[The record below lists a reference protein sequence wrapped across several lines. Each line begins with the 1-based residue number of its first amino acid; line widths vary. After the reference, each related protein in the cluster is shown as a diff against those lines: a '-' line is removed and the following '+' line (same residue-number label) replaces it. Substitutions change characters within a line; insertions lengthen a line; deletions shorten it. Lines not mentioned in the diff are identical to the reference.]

1 MSAPIAPTFGKWR
14 SFFWPIHQYELKKIV
29 PMLLMFFFISFVYSL
44 LRNAKDALIVTAP
57 GAGAEVIPFLK
68 VAGVVPAAFI
78 FMLIY
83 AKLSNILSK
92 KQLFYTAL
100 APFMV
105 FFLLFIVVL
114 YPAKDTLHP
123 YSLGISMRET
133 FPVGLHGFVAAIE
146 NWTYSLFY
154 IMAEL
159 WGSVVLSLLF
169 WGFANDITRVTEA
182 KRFYALFGLGAN
194 IALIFIKPFNKLV
207 KTWVDYLGVVEDK
220 WFYEQAFIVT
230 VVLLSAV
237 AIMWI
242 YHWISKEVLTDKR
255 FYDAAEIKHVKKDK
269 PKMSMADSFKFLAHS
284 RWLLCI
290 AILVLTYGIAINLI
304 EVTWK
309 NQLRLQYPTA
319 AEYNGFMSNYSSILG
334 FITIFMMLFI
344 SSNVLRRFG
353 WTVAALITPVVLL
366 ITGAGFFAFV
376 LYPEVF
382 KGLLTAFE
390 TTPLFLAVI
399 FGMIQNIMSK
409 ASKYSLFDPTK
420 EMAYIPLDQ
429 ESKVKG
435 KAAIDVVGARLGKA
449 LGAGT
454 QIGLIG
460 LYGSLA
466 AVTGHIAVILFFII
480 AAWMW
485 AAKTLGHEFKKK
497 SES

>member
-1 MSAPIAPTFGKWR
+1 MSAPAKPAFGKWR
-14 SFFWPIHQYELKKIV
+14 TFFWPIHNFELKKIV
-29 PMLLMFFFISFVYSL
+29 PMLLMFFFINFVYSI

-83 AKLSNILSK
+83 AKLSNVLSK
-92 KQLFYTAL
+92 KQLFYA
-100 APFMV
+100 AISPFIV
-105 FFLLFIVVL
+105 FFLLFILVL

-123 YSLGISMRET
+123 YSLGLSMRDT

-169 WGFANDITRVTEA
+169 WGFANDITHVNEA

-194 IALIFIKPFNKLV
+194 IALVCVKPFNKFV
-207 KTWVDYLGVVEDK
+207 QYCVNGLGAVEDK
-220 WFYEQAFIVT
+220 WFYEQVFIVGAM
-230 VVLLSAV
+230 LLASA
-237 AIMWI
+237 AICWV
-242 YHWISKEVLTDKR
+242 YHWIHKEVLTDKR
-255 FYDAAEIKHVKKDK
+255 FYDPTEMKQAKKAK
-269 PKMSMADSFKFLAHS
+269 PKMTMAESFKFLANS
-284 RWLLCI
+284 KWLLCI
-290 AILVLTYGIAINLI
+290 AVLVLTYGIAINLI

-309 NQLRLQYPTA
+309 NQLKIQYPTA
-319 AEYNGFMSNYSSILG
+319 GEYNGFMSQYSTILG
-334 FITIFMMLFI
+334 FTTIFMMLFV

-353 WTVAALITPVVLL
+353 WTVGALITPVVLL
-366 ITGAGFFAFV
+366 ITGAGFFGFV

-382 KGLLTAFE
+382 KGMLMYFD
-390 TTPLFLAVI
+390 TTPLVLAVI
-399 FGMIQNIMSK
+399 FGTIQNIMSK
-409 ASKYSLFDPTK
+409 SAKYSLFDPTK

-449 LGAGT
+449 LGSGT
-454 QIGLIG
+454 QIGLIA

-466 AVTGHIAVILFFII
+466 AVTGHIGVILLFII
-480 AAWMW
+480 GAWIW
-485 AAKTLGHEFKKK
+485 AAKTLGKEFKKK
-497 SES
+497 EA